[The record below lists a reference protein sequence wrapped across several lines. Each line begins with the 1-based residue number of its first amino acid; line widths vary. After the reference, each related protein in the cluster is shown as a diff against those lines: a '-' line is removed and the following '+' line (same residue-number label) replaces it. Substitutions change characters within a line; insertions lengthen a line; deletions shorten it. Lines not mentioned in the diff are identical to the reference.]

1 MVSNR
6 ATDSSLVCKILL
18 TRKGYLSRSGFCYLV
33 RSSREIS
40 QTVKDSESENAKKK
54 KIKSNVS
61 EFIDLLWRENFQMR
75 MVVVV
80 LWNMSFLLMV
90 VKNLTNV
97 TYSGSKIFNSTR
109 ARSWLFE
116 VKVLKQIEIE
126 CFLASKYIA
135 CKTKKNDTVSTVQSY
150 LISEGKYAYG

>member
-1 MVSNR
+1 
-6 ATDSSLVCKILL
+6 
-18 TRKGYLSRSGFCYLV
+18 
-33 RSSREIS
+33 
-40 QTVKDSESENAKKK
+40 
-54 KIKSNVS
+54 
-61 EFIDLLWRENFQMR
+61 
-75 MVVVV
+75 
-80 LWNMSFLLMV
+80 MSFLLMV

>member
-61 EFIDLLWRENFQMR
+61 EFIDLL
-75 MVVVV
+75 
-80 LWNMSFLLMV
+80 
-90 VKNLTNV
+90 
-97 TYSGSKIFNSTR
+97 
-109 ARSWLFE
+109 
-116 VKVLKQIEIE
+116 
-126 CFLASKYIA
+126 
-135 CKTKKNDTVSTVQSY
+135 
-150 LISEGKYAYG
+150 